1 MEPINISEI
10 LEATNGT
17 LISGNT
23 DETITSVC
31 VDSRKCKKKS
41 LFIPLEGVNSDGH
54 EFIKDA
60 FNLGASV
67 SLVQKGHE
75 IKDNPGCSLIEV
87 DSTRKALGDLAKYYR
102 HKFNI
107 PIIGVSGSVGKTTTK
122 EMIFAALSESMNVL
136 KTQSNYNGQIGLP
149 LTIFNIDSS
158 HQAAV
163 VEMGVSEF
171 GEMERL
177 SEIADIDIGVITN
190 IGVSH
195 IENFKSIQNTCNE
208 KIKMINKKSGI
219 LYLNGDS
226 PLLSD
231 PAVKSVHENVVYFG
245 LNGNYPYKCEDI
257 YSDNYETHFTLV
269 TSEFREPITIP
280 CLGIHNVYNALAAIA
295 VALGMGVHIED
306 IKKGLLKFK
315 NVNMRQQIF
324 DLNGI
329 TLIDDS
335 YNASPDSVKSS
346 VSVLK
351 NLLREGRNIIVIADM
366 LELGEKSHDIHFET
380 GRYIA
385 IEGINVLVT
394 IGENAKYL
402 SDGAKSSNQDIISMH
417 CENNSEACEFLDEN
431 LSDGDKILVKGSR
444 GMHTEEI
451 SNYLKNKFSKIS
463 DES

>member
-10 LEATNGT
+10 LEATNGN
-17 LISGNT
+17 LVSGNT
-23 DETITSVC
+23 DETVNSVC
-31 VDSRKCKKKS
+31 IDSRKCKKKS

-75 IKDNPGCSLIEV
+75 IKDNLGCSLIEV

-122 EMIFAALSESMNVL
+122 EMIFAALNESMNIL
-136 KTQSNYNGQIGLP
+136 KTESNYNGQIGLP

-158 HQAAV
+158 HQVAV

-208 KIKMINKKSGI
+208 KIKMINKESGI

-231 PAVKSVHENVVYFG
+231 LAVKSVHENIVYFG

-315 NVNMRQQIF
+315 NVSMRQQIS

-351 NLLREGRNIIVIADM
+351 NLSTEGRNIIVIADM

-385 IEGINVLVT
+385 IEGINILITV
-394 IGENAKYL
+394 GENAEYL
-402 SDGAKSSNQDIISMH
+402 SNGAKSANQDIITVH
-417 CENNSEACEFLDEN
+417 CKNNSEACEFLDTN
-431 LSDGDKILVKGSR
+431 LSNGDKVLVKGSR

-451 SNYLKNKFSKIS
+451 SNYLKNKFSK
-463 DES
+463 